1 MAGVQFSV
9 PYSTKYQGPL
19 TDSTVV
25 SLRETYFRTCTAV
38 KIKFQNNVNEPFS
51 LSKKNH
57 KQSITIRYLANKLV
71 CKFAVSINY
80 TSLKPK
86 QFLEGLFDSE

>member
-25 SLRETYFRTCTAV
+25 SLRETYFRTAV

-51 LSKKNH
+51 LSKMNH
-57 KQSITIRYLANKLV
+57 NQSITIRYLANELV
-71 CKFAVSINY
+71 CMFAVSINY
-80 TSLKPK
+80 TSLKPE